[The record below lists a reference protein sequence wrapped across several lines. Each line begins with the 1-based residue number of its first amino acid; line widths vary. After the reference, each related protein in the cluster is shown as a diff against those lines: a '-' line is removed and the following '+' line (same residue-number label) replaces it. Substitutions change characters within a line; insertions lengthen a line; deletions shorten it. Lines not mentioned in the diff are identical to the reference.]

1 MALDLSSFEKAAKS
15 LKEVWVEFNKD
26 KTNIFVRD
34 AVIQRFEYT
43 YELSHKILK
52 RFLEKYQFSSQ
63 EIDEMSFANIVRTAN
78 EKGLLLNDLERWII
92 YRQRRNITSH
102 TYDEAKADTVIL
114 IVSDFLEEVEFL
126 LEKLIEKSK
135 SL

>member
-1 MALDLSSFEKAAKS
+1 MALDLSSFEKVAKS
-15 LKEVWVEFNKD
+15 LREAWVEFSKD
-26 KTNIFVRD
+26 QTNIFVRD
-34 AVIQRFEYT
+34 SVIQRFEYT

-63 EIDEMSFANIVRTAN
+63 EIEEMSFANIVRTAN
-78 EKGLLLNDLERWII
+78 EKGILLNDLEKWVI

-102 TYDEAKADTVIL
+102 IYDESKADAVIL
-114 IVSDFLEEVEFL
+114 IVPDFLEEVEFL